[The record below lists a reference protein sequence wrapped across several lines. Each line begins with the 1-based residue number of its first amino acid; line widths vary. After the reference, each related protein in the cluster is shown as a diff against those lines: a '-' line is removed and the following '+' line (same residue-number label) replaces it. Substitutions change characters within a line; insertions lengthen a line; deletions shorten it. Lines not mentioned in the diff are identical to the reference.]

1 MKRFLLIALIVL
13 TIASIVAAQ
22 APPGATLRVP
32 AGDKPLNVLHQNG
45 QTWFPVDDLVTA
57 LGGSVKAQTSGWTA
71 TLNGVSAAFGADS
84 RFAVVRDD
92 LIEMPVAPISAEGK
106 PYATI
111 QFFTGFLSRASSL
124 DAVWDEKTRILQI
137 RPLQRDLITVTTSV
151 ANVQGITKVVITCS
165 APADYVIMKEPAA
178 YTVRFRN
185 SIRAPYAEEPHED
198 PNVAKTTFT
207 GSDLRI
213 QLTAADV
220 VADTYKL
227 ENPFRIVLD
236 LRKGAPAGQ
245 PGATQAPAIARPS
258 EQPGIHT
265 IVIDAGHGGKDVG
278 AIGPSGTMEKDETLA
293 VCRKLANALAAKTG
307 ARIIMTRDDDSVVSL
322 DQRTAIA
329 NQYKADLFLSVH
341 MNAAVVRGARGSET
355 YFLSADASDEIARRA
370 AESENKSLS
379 ATTPAPAAAS
389 GVLKMILW
397 DLAQQEYLSESSRF
411 ATAIQEEMNLLAGI
425 TNRGVKQAPFKVLVG
440 ATMPAALVE
449 VAFITNPDEE
459 AKLKDD
465 KFTTAVVD
473 AITRAVVKYRTDYET
488 RIGVIQPAP
497 ATPATTTAPAAA
509 TSTGAPAPPP
519 ATKPATK
526 PATATAPRTG
536 T

>member
-1 MKRFLLIALIVL
+1 MKRLLALAITAL
-13 TIASIVAAQ
+13 AIASIVAAQ
-22 APPGATLRVP
+22 APAGAIVRTP
-32 AGDKPLNVLHQNG
+32 AGDKPLAVLRQNG
-45 QTWFPVDDLVTA
+45 QTFFAVDDVITA
-57 LGGSVKAQTSGWTA
+57 LGGTVKAETSGWKA
-71 TLNGVSAAFGADS
+71 ALNGVVAAFGADS
-84 RFAVVRDD
+84 RFAVVRED
-92 LIEMPVAPISAEGK
+92 LIEMPVAPTSADGK

-124 DAVWDEKTRILQI
+124 DASWDEKTHMLQV
-137 RPLQRDLITVTTSV
+137 RPLQREVVTLSTSV
-151 ANVQGITKVVITCS
+151 ANVEGITKVVITCS
-165 APADYVIMKEPAA
+165 APADYVIVKEPGA

-185 SIRAPYAEEPHED
+185 AIRAPYAEEPHDD
-198 PNVAKTTFT
+198 PNVAKTAFN

-213 QLTAADV
+213 QLTSPDV

-227 ENPFRIVLD
+227 ENPFRVVLD

-245 PGATQAPAIARPS
+245 ASLTPSAAALKPS
-258 EQPGIHT
+258 EQPGIRT

-293 VCRKLANALAAKTG
+293 VCRKLAAALAAKTG
-307 ARIIMTRDDDSVVSL
+307 ARIIMTRDDDTVVSL

-355 YFLSADASDEIARRA
+355 YFLSADASDEIAKRA
-370 AESENKSLS
+370 AESENTSVS
-379 ATTPAPAAAS
+379 ATTPAPSAANS
-389 GVLKMILW
+389 DVKFILW
-397 DLAQQEYLSESSRF
+397 DLAQQEYLQESSRF
-411 ATAIQEEMNLLAGI
+411 ATDIQEEMNLLAGI

-459 AKLKDD
+459 AKLKDE
-465 KFTTAVVD
+465 KFTTSVVD
-473 AITRAVVKYRTDYET
+473 AITRAVVKYKADYET

-497 ATPATTTAPAAA
+497 AATTTAPATTTAAPAATTTHAAPATKPATTTAP
-509 TSTGAPAPPP
+509 
-519 ATKPATK
+519 
-526 PATATAPRTG
+526 RTG